1 MLHDHKRTS
10 EVAVNLALMRAAYAR
25 DRVRAAVG
33 LMAGTYAR
41 YNLAAEP
48 PALQYLN
55 EAAIGVRL
63 SSKLISGWTL
73 VFSLRTSV
81 RRALSAYIA

>member
-10 EVAVNLALMRAAYAR
+10 EVAVNLALIRAAYAR

-33 LMAGTYAR
+33 LMAGTYAQ

-48 PALQYLN
+48 AALQYLN
-55 EAAIGVRL
+55 
-63 SSKLISGWTL
+63 
-73 VFSLRTSV
+73 
-81 RRALSAYIA
+81 